1 MYFCIVFPNGL
12 ILLRELVGLQKG
24 EDYKRLFNAII
35 VPSIW
40 LNLGIAANLVQDN
53 CSIHIYST
61 VRQCY
66 ATSDIKIIDWSSK
79 SPELNIVENV

>member
-1 MYFCIVFPNGL
+1 MYFCIVFPNCL

-35 VPSIW
+35 VPSIR
-40 LNLGIAANLVQDN
+40 LNLEIAANLAQDN
-53 CSIHIYST
+53 CSIHICRT

-66 ATSDIKIIDWSSK
+66 ATRS
-79 SPELNIVENV
+79 